1 MFSSK
6 TVNPYEAVVAK
17 ATDEK
22 QTDAN
27 WDILLTVWDKVNEDG
42 EQGQNVNTNFLR
54 ITRRARNCVAA
65 LQKRFVHRSANVHL
79 FSLTL
84 AGALVNN
91 CGPPLHREISSKA
104 FTGALTRLITD
115 RSTHESV
122 KTSALS
128 LIQAWVKEH
137 PNNPDFDILVET
149 YEQLKRQG
157 QKFPSDKPEPK
168 PDRSRTDEALRRE
181 EEELQRALEE
191 SARLAG
197 VGNSGGGP
205 GRAQDYESKALPRQP
220 STNGLHEAYQ
230 SHASTSTSSLP
241 PPRLPQRARA
251 MYDFA
256 GGQSP
261 EELPFHKGDIIRVI
275 DSPYND
281 WWRGELRGATG
292 IFPRTYVVSLC
303 EVELPDTPVAPP
315 SSQSSEAELEAE
327 LFAQSAN
334 IDRLLNMMR
343 TLSSRGENVAE
354 NEELGELYNE
364 LMTLRPKV
372 VSLIKKY
379 DQKGAELRSMND
391 KFGRAKMTYEGMVG
405 YGHPS
410 QSPHG
415 NPQQQQGQGQYGG
428 YPDPRHQQQQQPHP
442 SYGVPGTQGHQQHPQ
457 QQHQSNFAQQ
467 RQHEEE
473 MARKEAD
480 ARAQREYE
488 TQMAQYEKEMAAW
501 RAAQEQSQQSSYYP
515 SQDYQPQQQYA
526 PTPNH
531 DPAYPQ
537 PHPQQYDAPAQHGAH
552 GFEPPPAAASTQ
564 QWAAQTPSHQQAPV
578 LAPSA
583 DPNQPVWDGSQWVYP
598 RQHVVAEA
606 SPAAGPTQTY
616 VSAPVPSPAPISSP
630 SPTVAAV
637 APQMG
642 YPAQS
647 QSYPAQPY
655 PATMAPYSASAPVP
669 TQSPPPPTSNYAMST
684 TSSIYTAQ
692 SQPLNSFS
700 QTLTP
705 STTATPGALVDRMA
719 SLSVSTPPT
728 HEPQPQTSSAS
739 SLVSADTIRHQ
750 LYDRPMASSTTYADP
765 NAAVASSHAV
775 SPPSTAVAPAQ
786 VYYPGPVGA
795 VAAQPL
801 EAGAPAA
808 VENNAEA
815 GADDA
820 AWQEYY
826 RKKAEW
832 DQQQAQAQAAAAMAV
847 VGVPPQVSGS
857 GLPQQA

>member
-6 TVNPYEAVVAK
+6 AVNPYEAVVAK

-22 QTDAN
+22 QTDVN

-42 EQGQNVNTNFLR
+42 EQGQVTASDPD
-54 ITRRARNCVAA
+54 TPARNCVAA

-91 CGPPLHREISSKA
+91 CGPPLHREISGKA
-104 FTGALTRLITD
+104 FTGALTRLISD

-157 QKFPSDKPEPK
+157 QRFPSDKPEPK

-197 VGNSGGGP
+197 VGSSGAGQ
-205 GRAQDYESKALPRQP
+205 GRTQDYESKALPRQP
-220 STNGLHEAYQ
+220 STNGLHDAYQ

-261 EELPFHKGDIIRVI
+261 EELPFHKGDIIKVI

-292 IFPRTYVVSLC
+292 IFPRTYV
-303 EVELPDTPVAPP
+303 EELPDTPVAAPA
-315 SSQSSEAELEAE
+315 SQSSEDELEAE
-327 LFAQSAN
+327 LFAQSAK

-343 TLSSRGENVAE
+343 SLSSRGENVAE

-372 VSLIKKY
+372 VGLIKKY
-379 DQKGAELRSMND
+379 DQKGAELRSVND
-391 KFGRAKMTYEGMVG
+391 KFGRAKATYEGMLR

-410 QSPHG
+410 QPPQG
-415 NPQQQQGQGQYGG
+415 YPQQQGQYGG
-428 YPDPRHQQQQQPHP
+428 YTNPRNHQQQQHPSYGAPAMQGQQQQQQQP
-442 SYGVPGTQGHQQHPQ
+442 S
-457 QQHQSNFAQQ
+457 FAQQ
-467 RQHEEE
+467 GQHEEE
-473 MARKEAD
+473 MAWRDAD

-488 TQMAQYEKEMAAW
+488 AQMAQYEKEMAAW
-501 RAAQEQSQQSSYYP
+501 RAAQEQPQQAQYHP
-515 SQDYQPQQQYA
+515 PQDYQPQQHA
-526 PTPNH
+526 PTPH
-531 DPAYPQ
+531 YDPAYPQ
-537 PHPQQYDAPAQHGAH
+537 PHQPQFAAPAQHEAPH
-552 GFEPPPAAASTQ
+552 GYEPPPAAASTQ
-564 QWAAQTPSHQQAPV
+564 QWAAQAPSHQQAPTPAP
-578 LAPSA
+578 APSA
-583 DPNQPVWDGSQWVYP
+583 DPHQPVWDGSRWVYP
-598 RQHVVAEA
+598 RQQAVAETYA
-606 SPAAGPTQTY
+606 AAGPTQTY
-616 VSAPVPSPAPISSP
+616 ASTPAPISSP
-630 SPTVAAV
+630 PPAAATA

-642 YPAQS
+642 YPAQN

-655 PATMAPYSASAPVP
+655 PSTTASYSASAPVP
-669 TQSPPPPTSNYAMST
+669 AQSPPPPGSNYALST
-684 TSSIYTAQ
+684 VSSIYVPPAQAQPQQQQGAPSSFAQASVPASTA
-692 SQPLNSFS
+692 
-700 QTLTP
+700 
-705 STTATPGALVDRMA
+705 APGALVDRMA
-719 SLSVSTPPT
+719 SMSISAPPAQ
-728 HEPQPQTSSAS
+728 EPQPSSAS

-750 LYDRPMASSTTYADP
+750 LYDRPMPSPSSSTYVDP
-765 NAAVASSHAV
+765 NSAV
-775 SPPSTAVAPAQ
+775 SPVHALSPPHTVASAVAPAQ
-786 VYYPGPVGA
+786 AYYPAPVGA
-795 VAAQPL
+795 VATQNL
-801 EAGAPAA
+801 EAGVAAPVDNA
-808 VENNAEA
+808 AEA
-815 GADDA
+815 GGADDA

-826 RKKAEW
+826 RQKAEW
-832 DQQQAQAQAAAAMAV
+832 DQQQAAAAAMR
-847 VGVPPQVSGS
+847 GVPPAM